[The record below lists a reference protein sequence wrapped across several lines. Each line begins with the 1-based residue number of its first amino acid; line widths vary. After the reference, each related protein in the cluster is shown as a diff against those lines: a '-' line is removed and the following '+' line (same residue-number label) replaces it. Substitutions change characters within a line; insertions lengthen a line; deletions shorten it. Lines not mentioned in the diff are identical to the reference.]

1 MNGTSR
7 SPFGRMSG
15 LHGLSDLPLKQLVA
29 WGDHLKVDQPQID
42 AQHQAIF
49 DIAMEVADIW
59 HRHGN
64 LVQLKS
70 AAEKLYKVLE
80 SHFRFEERQLA
91 DIGYT
96 KLAEHRDEHKVML
109 GELQRILD
117 RIENMGHGT
126 IQGEP
131 GFLVLSFVLGVTV
144 GHISHSDMDYCE
156 FARKAASDD
165 GRVWPDA

>member
-1 MNGTSR
+1 MNETSR

-15 LHGLSDLPLKQLVA
+15 LHGLSDLSLKQLVA

-49 DIAMEVADIW
+49 DIAMEIADIW
-59 HRHGN
+59 HKRGN

-91 DIGYT
+91 DIGYSN
-96 KLAEHRDEHKVML
+96 LAEHRSEHRVML
-109 GELQRILD
+109 GELQMIRD

-126 IQGEP
+126 IQAEP

-144 GHISHSDMDYCE
+144 GHISHSDMEYCV